1 MVALTVPSGA
11 GGKGLGKEGSI
22 IDGRSPVRRKHDN
35 SSVVCTVPTS
45 DVGKHWAIEIVL
57 RFSYLEALNEAEI
70 DVSDYRL

>member
-1 MVALTVPSGA
+1 LKIGIKLNKKTENFGRPYGA
-11 GGKGLGKEGSI
+11 THG
-22 IDGRSPVRRKHDN
+22 H

-57 RFSYLEALNEAEI
+57 RFSYLKALNEAEI